1 MVLLSYNVQ
10 TNNLSSYPTFL
21 LQSLH
26 HQSGRHS
33 DISLCSGDQTVSVP
47 LVLLRNSSPFLQS
60 LLQSP
65 CTCSQLTTVTLP
77 PTTFSTLPSLVSL
90 LYTGYISSMSRDQL
104 EQLRLL
110 TKELG
115 LRTSTCDSNLI
126 QYVSE
131 GDTASVTGQIDADKD
146 MSDER
151 DMFNSNVDSDS
162 YNHTMTGED
171 ETRKVRSE
179 DSWGRKST
187 QQVQVAGHGH
197 SQDRFTDCVPMIPTV
212 RPRAILI
219 NMYEEP
225 RDCLS
230 AVLMYREP
238 RDCVRA
244 VLMYEEPRDSVS
256 AVLIYEEPEDSVLP
270 EGTEEGAS
278 FTSGKIDIADEGM
291 FKVETVGRNMLI
303 IEHED
308 VGGELERKGDQHV
321 EDCFSDIQV
330 DNVQTAEFSQ
340 NSNVFICEVCDQ
352 TFKVEAKFRTH
363 LASTHYKARHLQ
375 EDFKKFGEVCPFCDK
390 MSGDVRAN
398 VKHVGDDHRKVNE
411 YYEENFGDI
420 NFNSGRR
427 YSKVASIDS
436 GRDDMSSLKLR
447 GNFQTFRLNETKATT
462 SVYSP
467 LKGILKLSQSKSE
480 EKQPKSILRSTSTRS
495 PPSCQSI
502 LKVPRSPRF

>member
-1 MVLLSYNVQ
+1 MVHLSYNVQ

-33 DISLCSGDQTVSVP
+33 DISLSSGDQTVSIP

-77 PTTFSTLPSLVSL
+77 PTTFSSTLPSLVSL

-162 YNHTMTGED
+162 YNHTMTAGED

-179 DSWGRKST
+179 DIWGRKTT

-197 SQDRFTDCVPMIPTV
+197 RQDRFTDCVPIIPTV

-230 AVLMYREP
+230 AVLMYQ
-238 RDCVRA
+238 
-244 VLMYEEPRDSVS
+244 EPRDSVR

-278 FTSGKIDIADEGM
+278 FTPGKTDIADEGM
-291 FKVETVGRNMLI
+291 FEVQTVGRNMLI

-308 VGGELERKGDQHV
+308 VGGELERKGDQYV

-330 DNVQTAEFSQ
+330 DNVQTVEFSQ

-352 TFKVEAKFRTH
+352 TFKVEAKFKTH
-363 LASTHYKARHLQ
+363 LASTHYKARLQ
-375 EDFKKFGEVCPFCDK
+375 EDFEKFGEVCPFCDK
-390 MSGDVRAN
+390 MSRDVRAN
-398 VKHVGDDHRKVNE
+398 VKHVGDDHRKVYE

-447 GNFQTFRLNETKATT
+447 GNFQTIRFNETKATT

-480 EKQPKSILRSTSTRS
+480 EKQPKSILRPSSTKS

-502 LKVPRSPRF
+502 LKAPRS